1 MPIVITLCVVG
12 GYAVNNSTFDLL
24 VVAIF
29 GTVGYLMIKCDFPP
43 VSYTHLDVYKRQGV
57 PPLPR

>member
-12 GYAVNNSTFDLL
+12 GYTVNNSTFDLL

-29 GTVGYLMIKCDFPP
+29 GTVGYLMIKCATFPSRRSCSP
-43 VSYTHLDVYKRQGV
+43 
-57 PPLPR
+57 